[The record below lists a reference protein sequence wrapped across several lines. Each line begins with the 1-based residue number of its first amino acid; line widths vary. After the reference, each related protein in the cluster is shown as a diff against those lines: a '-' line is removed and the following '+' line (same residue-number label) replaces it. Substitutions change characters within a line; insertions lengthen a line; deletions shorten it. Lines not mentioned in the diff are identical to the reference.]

1 MRKKFEVKY
10 GERFTVY
17 ETNRLYD
24 CECFKNGCSDDSGL
38 TIQDNR
44 PEMLMELNAMSK
56 EIAEQIERKGGVNPS
71 YEALVSKIMNDPD
84 NVWVDETDSVDLM
97 GAFVSLQLHVLDCM
111 RPKRKLR
118 RIIRAIKNK

>member
-24 CECFKNGCSDDSGL
+24 CECFKNGCTDCSGL

-44 PEMLMELNAMSK
+44 PEMLKELNEESK
-56 EIAEQIERKGGVNPS
+56 EIAEQIVMSGGVNPS
-71 YEALVSKIMNDPD
+71 YERLVDSIMNDPD
-84 NVWVDETDSVDLM
+84 NVWVDETDATDLM
-97 GAFVSLQLHVLDCM
+97 GSFVALQLHVLECLRAK
-111 RPKRKLR
+111 RPVRK
-118 RIIRAIKNK
+118 IIRAINK